1 MPSDNST
8 GGQALNLCSTRCGAV
23 CGSAQCRFLYFVVFM
38 FVFFAFCILKSKS
51 LLGQM
56 WRCLWITSVSLQLT
70 TSLSHH
76 PSVTK
81 PAQDVMLYTFSVGSY
96 INSYILKAWNYWGRW
111 NAIDDVNGLS
121 MEEEDGDSQ
130 GRQIMADKSISG
142 RHLHFPFNWGSQK
155 IFSTTKGDSGKVGL
169 LCSNKLWDMA
179 EGRSSPSWL
188 CPPLSTALVT
198 CPCPPPP
205 TALCH
210 YKVLQH
216 SSLTYIFAF
225 HGSWTLYRF
234 LGTFLLPKIPVQL
247 NCFCFLNFPI
257 YCVF

>member
-1 MPSDNST
+1 MVWYRGKWPQVSGWADKKWPRSRGKCPRLGQKMPSDNST
-8 GGQALNLCSTRCGAV
+8 GGQALNLCSTRAV

-38 FVFFAFCILKSKS
+38 FVFFAFCIFKRKS

-121 MEEEDGDSQ
+121 MEEEDGGSQ
-130 GRQIMADKSISG
+130 GRQIMADNSISG

-155 IFSTTKGDSGKVGL
+155 IFSTAKGEERWKGG
-169 LCSNKLWDMA
+169 
-179 EGRSSPSWL
+179 
-188 CPPLSTALVT
+188 
-198 CPCPPPP
+198 
-205 TALCH
+205 
-210 YKVLQH
+210 
-216 SSLTYIFAF
+216 SSLLKQVVR
-225 HGSWTLYRF
+225 HGRR
-234 LGTFLLPKIPVQL
+234 
-247 NCFCFLNFPI
+247 
-257 YCVF
+257 

>member
-1 MPSDNST
+1 
-8 GGQALNLCSTRCGAV
+8 
-23 CGSAQCRFLYFVVFM
+23 M

-121 MEEEDGDSQ
+121 MEEEDGGSQ
-130 GRQIMADKSISG
+130 GRQIMADNSISG

-155 IFSTTKGDSGKVGL
+155 IFSTTKGDSGKVERWVFSVQTSCETWQKVGVARVD
-169 LCSNKLWDMA
+169 SV
-179 EGRSSPSWL
+179 
-188 CPPLSTALVT
+188 PP
-198 CPCPPPP
+198 
-205 TALCH
+205 
-210 YKVLQH
+210 
-216 SSLTYIFAF
+216 
-225 HGSWTLYRF
+225 
-234 LGTFLLPKIPVQL
+234 
-247 NCFCFLNFPI
+247 
-257 YCVF
+257 

>member
-1 MPSDNST
+1 MSGWADKKWPRSRGKCPRLGQKMPSDNST

-96 INSYILKAWNYWGRW
+96 INSYILKAGINSHE
-111 NAIDDVNGLS
+111 NIEDDE
-121 MEEEDGDSQ
+121 M
-130 GRQIMADKSISG
+130 
-142 RHLHFPFNWGSQK
+142 
-155 IFSTTKGDSGKVGL
+155 
-169 LCSNKLWDMA
+169 
-179 EGRSSPSWL
+179 
-188 CPPLSTALVT
+188 LSTMLMVYLWRRRMA
-198 CPCPPPP
+198 
-205 TALCH
+205 AA
-210 YKVLQH
+210 KGE
-216 SSLTYIFAF
+216 ADN
-225 HGSWTLYRF
+225 GW
-234 LGTFLLPKIPVQL
+234 
-247 NCFCFLNFPI
+247 
-257 YCVF
+257 